1 MEHKNTSR
9 IGHDS
14 WKNHKYLGKFDH
26 LSTNPRSTYRDI
38 YTRHYLLVEI
48 VSGEWSSQN
57 GSSLWFHRV
66 MFEAFAL
73 SLFPIL
79 TMTSNSCSQ
88 LFGILTSN
96 WPPCCW
102 RHDGRQIILHASC
115 SKRKHGFGT
124 NPGQKPLPAWWDDF
138 WTWRSQETNIW
149 KKDEKGAHGWTGP
162 WLLLKV
168 PSLFNKPN
176 MYNCSTSIRFSS
188 DKVSLDQISQ

>member
-1 MEHKNTSR
+1 MIHV
-9 IGHDS
+9 
-14 WKNHKYLGKFDH
+14 NHTYLGKVDY
-26 LSTNPRSTYRDI
+26 LSTNPRSTYRDM

-48 VSGEWSSQN
+48 VSREWSSQN
-57 GSSLWFHRV
+57 GSSLWFQRV
-66 MFEAFAL
+66 MFEAFALSL

-124 NPGQKPLPAWWDDF
+124 NPGQKPLSSTMGWFLDM
-138 WTWRSQETNIW
+138 
-149 KKDEKGAHGWTGP
+149 KKPRNQYGKRMKKVHMVRQVHG
-162 WLLLKV
+162 
-168 PSLFNKPN
+168 S
-176 MYNCSTSIRFSS
+176 C
-188 DKVSLDQISQ
+188 